1 MEGKYQRE
9 RAGSGGYI
17 NTWSGPKYC
26 VVLPPT
32 PYEATNTQS
41 LDNAS
46 LTFSHA
52 TNDSYSGKPDLV
64 FC

>member
-9 RAGSGGYI
+9 RAGSVGYI
-17 NTWSGPKYC
+17 NTWSGPKYSE
-26 VVLPPT
+26 PPT
-32 PYEATNTQS
+32 PSEATNTQS

-52 TNDSYSGKPDLV
+52 TNDSYSGKQDRV